1 MDLKIKKLEKRWS
14 IVYNEASSMQKFALE
29 KLGALMSEFVSY
41 PLRFILEKDLTKEI
55 LESDNIAIIGTPENS
70 ETVKKLVESG
80 AIDVPDDDEG
90 YFIKYGNSPLCE
102 SSWALICAGKT
113 EKGVMFGVVDLINE
127 YFSDTM
133 CTTKRSAMTDPG
145 FFGVG
150 FVEQT
155 PEFEKKSVPAIKQR
169 AVWTWGHCIYD
180 YRRFFENMILM
191 RLNSIVIWTDFV
203 PVNAKEMVDYAH
215 SLGISVFWGF
225 SWAWDNK
232 ALDFDV
238 TSDESLEIWTK
249 KIVCRYENEFLPTG
263 ADGIYFQ
270 SFTETKND
278 SIGGAIIA
286 ELVTKWVN
294 HISAKLFEKY
304 PNLQLQFGLHATS
317 VKNKLEYI
325 AKVDTRIR
333 IVWEDCGS
341 FPYHYDPK
349 NTADFENT
357 LEFTDNIL
365 TLRGENDKFG
375 AVLKGMPTL
384 CWSTFEHQRG
394 AYMIGE
400 QSREFVEKRAAK
412 KRRMWKYI
420 QAYWLENADKV
431 QKTVEL
437 MADRSHGE
445 AFVQMLIEDGMLED
459 RIMFPSALCALMMWE
474 PKTNKDVLIRKA
486 AASRVVYFA

>member
-1 MDLKIKKLEKRWS
+1 LKIKKLEKRWS

-317 VKNKLEYI
+317 VKNKLDFI
-325 AKVDTRIR
+325 KKVNPKIS
-333 IVWEDCGS
+333 IVWEDCGA
-341 FPYHYDPK
+341 FPFAYIPQRIAKFDE
-349 NTADFENT
+349 TV
-357 LEFTDNIL
+357 EFTQKIAH
-365 TLRGENDKFG
+365 LRGTDEKFG
-375 AVLKGMPTL
+375 VVLKGFTCLDWINFKHLSGPVDTGYA
-384 CWSTFEHQRG
+384 SKT
-394 AYMIGE
+394 
-400 QSREFVEKRAAK
+400 K
-412 KRRMWKYI
+412 KRELIERKRKLWRYV
-420 QAYWLENADKV
+420 QAYWLRNADKAYEMIKV
-431 QKTVEL
+431 MQKEKNGNLCITALLEDSMFEDKLYYPVAL
-437 MADRSHGE
+437 YA
-445 AFVQMLIEDGMLED
+445 QMLWDTKSDIKD
-459 RIMFPSALCALMMWE
+459 IMCDVAL
-474 PKTNKDVLIRKA
+474 KDYVEFI
-486 AASRVVYFA
+486 